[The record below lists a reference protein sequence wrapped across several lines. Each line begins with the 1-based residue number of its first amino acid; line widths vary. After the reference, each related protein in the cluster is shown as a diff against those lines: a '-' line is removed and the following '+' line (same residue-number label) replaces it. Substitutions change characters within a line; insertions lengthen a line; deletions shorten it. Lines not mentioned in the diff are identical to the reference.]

1 MTPTNQRDGRR
12 PRSIRLAIACALLL
26 ALAVFLWV
34 WNAELSYRTLPRLG
48 VAASGLKLR
57 FSAVASDS
65 GVHFQLHSG
74 FGQRFEIRWRDFNRP
89 AYHHGGVVNLLGVI
103 VAVQPYTYNGGD
115 YIVSPNAAIAL
126 PYWFLIVAPAYGV
139 LRWAG
144 IAAWLAPYCRF
155 GRAAWGV
162 MLAVALV
169 FLAFNLTPYKNPLAG
184 GSYDPGKS
192 ASQYIN
198 EWLQFTFDP
207 ASLGDIEQHY
217 GFPFCY
223 REVGYIGGKQVEL
236 YHGAEMHF
244 RQHKLAENLCLAIG
258 AMLVCGIA
266 VQWLSGLQKP
276 PTTAAAT
283 DS

>member
-1 MTPTNQRDGRR
+1 MTATIQRESCR
-12 PRSIRLAIACALLL
+12 PRSVRLAIACGLLF
-26 ALAVFLWV
+26 ALAVLLCF
-34 WNAELSYRTLPRLG
+34 WNAEFYYRRLPRLG
-48 VAASGLKLR
+48 VAVEALQWRFCTIASN
-57 FSAVASDS
+57 D
-65 GVHFQLHSG
+65 GVHFWLAQRYG
-74 FGQRFEIRWRDFNRP
+74 KRFEFRWRDFNRP

-126 PYWFLIVAPAYGV
+126 PNWFLIVAPAYGV
-139 LRWAG
+139 LRWTG

-217 GFPFCY
+217 GFPFCC

-258 AMLVCGIA
+258 TMLACGIA
-266 VQWLSGLQKP
+266 VQWLSRLQ
-276 PTTAAAT
+276 
-283 DS
+283 